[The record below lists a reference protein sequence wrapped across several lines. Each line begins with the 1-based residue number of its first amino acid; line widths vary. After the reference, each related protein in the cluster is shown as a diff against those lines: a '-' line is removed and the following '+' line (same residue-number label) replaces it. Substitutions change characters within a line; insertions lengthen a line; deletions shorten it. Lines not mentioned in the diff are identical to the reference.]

1 MLFLFYFQM
10 NELVSKNRNIFL
22 FYFPIILFDTTE
34 APHLASTAI
43 EEHKLKFMQNL
54 QNYFLFQ
61 SAGDHAKSSMMLGMA
76 NEMIYYLLQL

>member
-1 MLFLFYFQM
+1 M
-10 NELVSKNRNIFL
+10 NELVNKNRNILMF
-22 FYFPIILFDTTE
+22 FFPIILFDTTE